1 MSIAVL
7 KLSNKP
13 VPFVVEKSESIVTAM
28 TGNANY
34 TTPSPSLA
42 TITTKT
48 TALGT
53 AFQNAINGGKNLK
66 ALVKI
71 ARKDLLLN
79 LALLMYYV
87 QHESGGDEV
96 KILSSGFGVKS
107 PRSPVGVL
115 PAPQNVRVAYN
126 GNSGEAVVRWNGVP
140 KRRSYIVQMS
150 VDPIGVDTW
159 ENVPEGET
167 GKISF
172 PVTGLE
178 PGKTYWFRVI
188 TYSTGGFSAPSDPA
202 KIMAV

>member
-7 KLSNKP
+7 NLRNKP

-28 TGNANY
+28 TGNTNF

-42 TITTKT
+42 TITAKT
-48 TALGT
+48 NALGT

-66 ALVKI
+66 ALVRI
-71 ARKDLLLN
+71 ARKDLLLS
-79 LALLMYYV
+79 LALLMAYV
-87 QHESGGDEV
+87 QNESGGDET
-96 KILSSGFGVKS
+96 KILSSGFGVKR
-107 PRSPVGVL
+107 PGTPVGVL
-115 PAPQNVRVAYN
+115 SPPQNVRVAYN
-126 GNSGEAVVRWNGVP
+126 GNSGEVVVRWNGVA

-150 VDPIGVDTW
+150 IDPIGVDTW

-172 PVTGLE
+172 TVTGLT
-178 PGKTYWFRVI
+178 PGKIYWFRVI

-202 KIMAV
+202 QIMAV